1 VDGLNVEQL
10 SKFPAERI
18 IYQLDNDPEIQLK
31 QIQTLKTVTTSFILK
46 VTEAINIDQIKKL
59 TEAAKPASI
68 NVIAEYKPTIDDIIA
83 LDKLNIELQTEL
95 YDGLSPTEA
104 LIAILKSDRP
114 DGYFTT
120 VVVDEYGVA
129 LGLCYSNKES
139 LTEAIKT
146 KKGVY
151 WSRSRGLWRKGETS
165 GAVQELIKITV
176 DCDRDTLRFM
186 VKQQGQGFCHLNTWT
201 CFGPETGIPKLSR
214 TLESRKV
221 NAPPGSYTK
230 RLFDDANLLQSKLL
244 EEVNEL
250 IEAKTKEEIAWE
262 AADVIYFTMVYCI
275 KNGVSLADVETELER
290 RSLKIT
296 RRPGNAK
303 PTK

>member
-1 VDGLNVEQL
+1 
-10 SKFPAERI
+10 
-18 IYQLDNDPEIQLK
+18 
-31 QIQTLKTVTTSFILK
+31 
-46 VTEAINIDQIKKL
+46 
-59 TEAAKPASI
+59 
-68 NVIAEYKPTIDDIIA
+68 
-83 LDKLNIELQTEL
+83 
-95 YDGLSPTEA
+95 
-104 LIAILKSDRP
+104 
-114 DGYFTT
+114 
-120 VVVDEYGVA
+120 VVDEYGVA

-139 LTEAIKT
+139 LKEAIKT

-165 GAVQELIKITV
+165 GAVQDLIKITV

-201 CFGPETGIPKLSR
+201 CFGAETGLPKLSR

-244 EEVNEL
+244 EEANEL

-262 AADVIYFTMVYCI
+262 AADVIYFTMVYCA